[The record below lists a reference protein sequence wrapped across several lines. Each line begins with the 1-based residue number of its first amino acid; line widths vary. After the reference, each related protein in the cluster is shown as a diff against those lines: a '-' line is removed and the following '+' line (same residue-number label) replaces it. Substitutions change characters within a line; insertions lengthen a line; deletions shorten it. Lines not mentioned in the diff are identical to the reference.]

1 VDLLCSAGGKGNKEE
16 LSMRRF
22 IMTGAPGSGKTSI
35 LRALENLGY
44 AVVEE
49 AATDAIAAHHA
60 QGHREPWEDPL
71 FIDEIVQLQS
81 HRECGRVRTG
91 ATVQVHDRSV
101 VCTLALARWMDYP
114 VTATLRE
121 AVTRVT
127 EGGLFDRRVFFVRLL
142 GFCELTPVRRISYED
157 ALAFERV
164 HETEYLR
171 LGFELVDI
179 PPGPVHQRAAL
190 IDAHLRSWA

>member
-1 VDLLCSAGGKGNKEE
+1 
-16 LSMRRF
+16 MRRF
-22 IMTGAPGSGKTSI
+22 IITGAPGAGKTSI

-49 AATDAIAAHHA
+49 AATDAIAAYHA
-60 QGHREPWEDPL
+60 EGNREPWEDPL
-71 FIDEIVQLQS
+71 FIDEIVQLQ
-81 HRECGRVRTG
+81 RYRQGGRVRPG

-121 AVTRVT
+121 AVARVT
-127 EGGLFDRRVFFVRLL
+127 ESGLFDRRVFFVRPL

-157 ALAFERV
+157 SLAFERV